1 MAGEQKIDVYIKPL
15 SEDAAFNKGVE
26 YFVEVAFF
34 YTVLFSIAMWEIKKS
49 QDSADRLKK
58 QLTDLNSMSN

>member
-1 MAGEQKIDVYIKPL
+1 
-15 SEDAAFNKGVE
+15 VE

-58 QLTDLNSMSN
+58 QLTDLNNMSN